1 MQQQPPGLVTRA
13 AAFVLPGWRGSPRPQ
28 GCGDPATPA
37 GGKGAGGCGG
47 AAGAPLATRR
57 QCRRS
62 KVRRLLAAAAVYRC
76 QQPARCCRSKV
87 RQLPGAPLLAAA
99 AATGGDRTQ
108 GGGRLLLHITLRYT
122 AQRTAEPRLRITT
135 GYVPELPQQ
144 RRDTTA
150 AAAAGSTPPPR
161 SGGGAGGGVA
171 LATVRRCHC
180 TAAVAAHIERSQRC
194 QLPPAGAA
202 AATWGHEARQPAGA
216 G

>member
-1 MQQQPPGLVTRA
+1 MGGGRDAPARVRRSRYP
-13 AAFVLPGWRGSPRPQ
+13 RGRER
-28 GCGDPATPA
+28 
-37 GGKGAGGCGG
+37 GGGSGG

-57 QCRRS
+57 QC
-62 KVRRLLAAAAVYRC
+62 
-76 QQPARCCRSKV
+76 CRSKV
-87 RQLPGAPLLAAA
+87 RQLLAAPLLAAA
-99 AATGGDRTQ
+99 AATGGDRSQ

-150 AAAAGSTPPPR
+150 AAAAGSIPPPH

-202 AATWGHEARQPAGA
+202 AATGAMQRGNRRGPVSERGRAQQRARAAEVGRAETP
-216 G
+216 